1 MSNIRDIKH
10 AQKESLFFKILS
22 EIFLNLTQEE
32 PGLVGIQVS
41 KVALSRDK
49 GTVTILFY
57 CEDEELFQAAFSTLI
72 LYKPSMRKAL
82 GEKISSRYI
91 PQIRFSFDK
100 KCKRQQSLE
109 AALHQV
115 SQELNGNESASLSTQ
130 DDTAADS

>member
-32 PGLVGIQVS
+32 PDLLGIQVS
-41 KVALSRDK
+41 KVALSKDK

-57 CEDEELFQAAFSTLI
+57 CEDQEKFQAAFSTLI

-82 GEKISSRYI
+82 GQKISSRYI
-91 PQIRFSFDK
+91 PEIRFSFDK

-115 SQELNGNESASLSTQ
+115 SKELNTAESASESEQ
-130 DDTAADS
+130 DDTIFDS